1 MGLGRRIT
9 SLVARYLGLSD
20 GTVLTVGAVSDGQ
33 VLTRSGT
40 SIVGAAGGGG
50 DADSV
55 GGYTPGAAGGDL
67 LQAVTQTEAR
77 SDKLGAGAV
86 GEAVFVADTE
96 VAAQT
101 AIGLAARPV
110 ALSTATS
117 VQTASHAQDLG
128 DGFIIADDGTN
139 NNSIRAY
146 YWAGTSITVK
156 CRMRWNANTL
166 NHQAGLVLRDNSGK
180 YVSLF
185 IYMDGSG
192 NLSLNPAKW
201 DDHDTFNA
209 NYGTG
214 GDPAVP
220 ALSTRFANTITAGV
234 PFYLRCLPDGANWV
248 ASWSMDGAMWTQHYS
263 RPNTDFL
270 SAVNFVGVAV
280 NPGAVSQPLSLE
292 ILELTKS

>member
-40 SIVGAAGGGG
+40 SIVGSAASTNATTLAGETPTAFGLSLLTDGNAA
-50 DADSV
+50 DALE
-55 GGYTPGAAGGDL
+55 TL
-67 LQAVTQTEAR
+67 E
-77 SDKLGAGAV
+77 AGAV
-86 GEAVFVADTE
+86 GGVVFAAATE

-101 AIGLAARPV
+101 AIGLGARPV

-117 VQTASHAQDLG
+117 AQTASHAQDLG
-128 DGFIIADDGTN
+128 DGFIVADDGTN

-146 YWAGTSITVK
+146 YWAGTSITIK

-166 NHQAGLVLRDNSGK
+166 NHQAGIVLRDNSGK

-192 NLSLNPAKW
+192 NLSMIPAKW
-201 DDHDTFNA
+201 NSHNGFNA

-292 ILELTKS
+292 VIELTKS